1 MQSNVGVGII
11 GSGFMGRTWTE
22 VAAHHTPSARLAAIA
37 GGRRAP
43 GLAGEYDVRALA
55 IPDLFARRDV
65 TAVVLATPPST
76 HVDLAVAAAA
86 VGKHVFIEKPMA
98 TTIAD
103 CDRIIDACDAA
114 GVRLA
119 VVSQHRWRNTPR
131 AAHRLVDEGAIG
143 EVRMIRVMG
152 PTAGWDAPDDTWK
165 MDPDEQTAFADWGA
179 HACDITRW
187 FAGSEPTLAYA
198 RSASFSPTPPPEQS
212 TMAIYEFGNGVL
224 ADFWLTYEI
233 PQPGLGSA
241 LQFLITGS
249 DGMLEFDAYGALR
262 HGKGDEWTTVYEQPP
277 FDPLDPNSPGRLEAY
292 ALQLGDFLASIGT
305 DRRPAVDGRSGRAT
319 TEMLEAA
326 DRSVRSGQAVRL
338 PLHSIATRT

>member
-1 MQSNVGVGII
+1 MESRVGVGII

-22 VAAHHTPSARLAAIA
+22 VAAHHTPTARLAAIA

-43 GLAGEYDVRALA
+43 GLAAEYGVPALSV
-55 IPDLFARRDV
+55 PDLLAHPDV

-76 HVDLAVAAAA
+76 HVPLALAAAA
-86 VGKHVFIEKPMA
+86 AGRHVFIEKPMA
-98 TTIAD
+98 TTVAD
-103 CDRIIDACDAA
+103 CDTIIEACDKA

-131 AAHRLVDEGAIG
+131 TAHRLVEAGAIG

-152 PTAGWDAPDDTWK
+152 PTAGWDAPDDAWK
-165 MDPDEQTAFADWGA
+165 MDPNEQTAFADWGA

-198 RSASFSPTPPPEQS
+198 RSASFTPNPPPEQT
-212 TMAIYEFGNGVL
+212 TMAIFQFENGVI
-224 ADFWLTYEI
+224 ADVWLTYEI

-249 DGMLEFDAYGALR
+249 EGMLEFDAYGALR
-262 HGKGDEWTTVYEQPP
+262 QGKGTEWTTVYEQPP
-277 FDPLDPNSPGRLEAY
+277 FDPNDPNSPGRLEAY

-326 DRSVRSGQAVRL
+326 DRSVRSGGAIRL
-338 PLHSIATRT
+338 PLDSAATGT